1 MVKGVKRNYEG
12 LPVSDEDRDFARGL
26 VIHEDSGLIAFNK
39 PPGLPVQTRNP
50 DDRTLD
56 RLMAAFARSNGKR
69 PRLVHRLDAQT
80 SGVIVAAKTQ
90 PAAAILSRAFAE
102 RLVEKTYL
110 AVVTGSPLA
119 EGETEFAMPLTRHI
133 ARPGLELMR
142 AARPGD
148 KASQAAVTRWRMLA
162 SSGPVHLL
170 CVAPQ
175 TGRMHQIRAHLSIA
189 GRPILG
195 DPYYGGASTLK
206 GEPVPRLML
215 HAFKLDTPHPT
226 AGGRI
231 VLSAPPPDDFLA
243 VLSAEGLAMPAD
255 LASGAG

>member
-1 MVKGVKRNYEG
+1 MSKRNYEEMP
-12 LPVSDEDRDFARGL
+12 LSEEDAAYVRAL
-26 VIHEDSGLIAFNK
+26 VIHDDSGILAINK
-39 PPGLPVQTRNP
+39 PSGLPVQTRNP

-80 SGVIVAAKTQ
+80 SGVIIAGKTQ
-90 PAAAILSRAFAE
+90 PAAAALSNAFAE
-102 RLVEKTYL
+102 RQVDKTYL
-110 AVVTGSPLA
+110 AIVTGSPFP
-119 EGETEFAMPLTRHI
+119 EGEIEYSQALSRHI

-148 KASQAAVTRWRMLA
+148 QNSQAAVTRWRVLA
-162 SSGPVHLL
+162 SNGNVHLL
-170 CVAPQ
+170 SVEPQ
-175 TGRMHQIRAHLSIA
+175 TGRMHQIRVHLSIE

-195 DPYYGGASTLK
+195 DPYYGGAATLK

-215 HAFKLDTPHPT
+215 HAAKLDVPHPT

-231 VLSAPPPDDFLA
+231 VLKAPPPADFRA
-243 VLSAEGLAMPAD
+243 VLSAAGLELPDD
-255 LASGAG
+255 LAL

>member
-1 MVKGVKRNYEG
+1 MTKGVKRNYEEM
-12 LPVSDEDRDFARGL
+12 PVSEEDAAFVRAL
-26 VIHEDSGLIAFNK
+26 VTHEDSGLLAFNK
-39 PPGLPVQTRNP
+39 PSGLAVQTRNP

-80 SGVIVAAKTQ
+80 SGVIVAAKTK
-90 PAAAILSRAFAE
+90 PAAAALSEAFAE
-102 RLVEKTYL
+102 RLVSKTYY
-110 AVVTGSPLA
+110 AMVTGSPLA
-119 EGETEFAMPLTRHI
+119 EGETEFSMSLARHI

-148 KASQAAVTRWRMLA
+148 QNSQAAVTRWRVLA
-162 SSGPVHLL
+162 TNGNTHLL
-170 CVAPQ
+170 SVEPQ
-175 TGRMHQIRAHLSIA
+175 TGRMHQIRVHLSLE

-215 HAFKLDTPHPT
+215 HAARLDLPHPT

-231 VLSAPPPDDFLA
+231 VLNAPLPADFLA
-243 VLSAEGLAMPAD
+243 VLSAAGLDLPAD
-255 LASGAG
+255 LALAAS